1 MKIHVL
7 ELAFSNSGSFFYYLE
22 NYPCYAW
29 NPNMY
34 YTIVVAKLDNARR
47 EKMGTKRHK
56 GVENLDT

>member
-1 MKIHVL
+1 MQGIQICTM
-7 ELAFSNSGSFFYYLE
+7 Y
-22 NYPCYAW
+22 
-29 NPNMY
+29 MY